1 MGPSY
6 ISVSINYT
14 SIHPI
19 GQVRQHE
26 NICHYSFSLPLKS
39 VGFMLFFFFFKSL
52 KFPLSSSPWLL
63 FMSSLGLNLL
73 QYACLL
79 TLFPTPVHPFST
91 LKEELF
97 LSEESSLTN
106 EESEAQEGKLV
117 RYSSHS
123 SSAVKTASE
132 LRPSTL
138 RAYPFNL
145 LSNGE
150 LMLEPATYSINVC

>member
-6 ISVSINYT
+6 ISISINYT

-39 VGFMLFFFFFKSL
+39 VGFMLSFFSKSL

-79 TLFPTPVHPFST
+79 TLFPTLVHPFST

-97 LSEESSLTN
+97 LSEESTLTN
-106 EESEAQEGKLV
+106 EESEAPEGKLG

-150 LMLEPATYSINVC
+150 AFLR